1 MRTIIIAA
9 LLCGMM
15 AGCTNSNKQTTGN
28 NTAELSHIE
37 IMWERFCSFNNYVY
51 ICRHK
56 EDTVKRHL
64 VVGVYTLKMLVH
76 GVK

>member
-28 NTAELSHIE
+28 NTAER
-37 IMWERFCSFNNYVY
+37 IMNEATAA
-51 ICRHK
+51 K
-56 EDTVKRHL
+56 
-64 VVGVYTLKMLVH
+64 
-76 GVK
+76 